1 MWFKPPQSGSKPHTS
16 STGPSAISSFRS
28 LTGTS
33 PTTYCHCRWGFDK
46 VGLWPRAMQSPSQAK
61 VLLFDLSLVWFATQL
76 CLIGLN
82 LTLSLRIPVSD
93 FPSRW
98 EMPCSFFW
106 VWCEFCHV
114 VKHQL
119 TPLFPSFS
127 PVRWDPIIIFWHYH
141 LPLWGECFLGHESIF
156 MFKTPNIQEHL
167 LPDTSIG
174 FRESILFAMPFDTS
188 LFYTRSYTQFLS
200 PGFSIHLSIFRK

>member
-46 VGLWPRAMQSPSQAK
+46 VGFWPRAMQSPSQPK

-82 LTLSLRIPVSD
+82 LTLSLTY
-93 FPSRW
+93 
-98 EMPCSFFW
+98 PCFRFLLSLRDAMLFLLGVVW
-106 VWCEFCHV
+106 V
-114 VKHQL
+114 
-119 TPLFPSFS
+119 
-127 PVRWDPIIIFWHYH
+127 
-141 LPLWGECFLGHESIF
+141 LPCC
-156 MFKTPNIQEHL
+156 KTPAHPTVPKL
-167 LPDTSIG
+167 LSCALRPHHHILTLSFTSVG
-174 FRESILFAMPFDTS
+174 WVLPWTWKY
-188 LFYTRSYTQFLS
+188 LYV
-200 PGFSIHLSIFRK
+200 